1 MIEEFTGSKTKDFE
15 KGGRYWTSDELCHQG
30 AQQADAA
37 LQVPSDERV
46 VKYLKD
52 LPSTEDEEES
62 MDDEGK
68 PGLPWKTGETGK
80 ITKKM
85 ISLQGKPREFRGSRC
100 ENCAYMLHLD
110 G

>member
-15 KGGRYWTSDELCHQG
+15 KGGRYWTADELCHQG

-62 MDDEGK
+62 MDDDEGK
-68 PGLPWKTGETGK
+68 PGLSQHREDRENYKEDNIPAGKTQG
-80 ITKKM
+80 IWN
-85 ISLQGKPREFRGSRC
+85 ISVKCFH
-100 ENCAYMLHLD
+100 A
-110 G
+110 